1 MSILPKL
8 GDVLVEQGWITPE
21 GLEDGLAAQAENGE
35 RLGQIL
41 VQQKKITEGELLE
54 ALALQ
59 LDLEVMESIDDKEL
73 RFDLVEKLPIQY
85 LKKHLIFPFQ
95 TEEGTVR
102 MAVNDPLD
110 LEVLDDLRILYGV
123 DEIKPVLVP
132 AREIVSA
139 INRTYGQAND
149 TAEQI
154 IQDLDQGEESHHL
167 FSELEEGGD
176 LLDETS
182 EAPIIKLVNHVFGQ
196 AVKSQASDIHIEPYQ
211 QHLQVRFRLDGVL
224 HNVLSPPRRL
234 HAAIVS
240 RIKVMARLDIAEKR
254 LPQDGRMEVKIGE
267 RLVDVRV
274 SCLPTAFG
282 ERVVLRLLEKSGK
295 LLSLEEIGLS
305 SAALAEMKRLLQLS
319 HGIILVTGPTGSGK
333 TTTLYAAL
341 SYINSP
347 DKNILTIEDPIEYQ
361 LDGIGQMQVNPKINL
376 NFASGLRSMV
386 RQDPDVI
393 LVGEIRDRE
402 TADIAIHAAL
412 TGHLVFST
420 LHTNDAASAVTRL
433 IDMDIEPFLVSSAVQ
448 AIIAQRLVRLLCP
461 HCKEPYEPEEA
472 QWTELGLTQDVT
484 GPIFRAKGCEKC
496 LETGYRGRTGIY
508 EFLRMTESI
517 KGLVLQTSDS
527 NQIGRAARKEGMLSL
542 RKDGIQKVIEGKTTI
557 SEVLRVTQI
566 RSAVNAL
573 IRRQPFDSAQDK
585 QAAGSKHSETG
596 ETGETRETSTVK
608 AF

>member
-8 GDVLVEQGWITPE
+8 GDVLVEQGWVSPE

-35 RLGQIL
+35 KLGQIL

-59 LDLEVMESIDDKEL
+59 LALEVMESIDDKDL

-95 TEEGTVR
+95 SAHGTLR

-154 IQDLDQGEESHHL
+154 IQDLDQGEEGHHL
-167 FSELEEGGD
+167 FTELEEGGD

-182 EAPIIKLVNHVFGQ
+182 EAPIIKLVNHVFAQ

-211 QHLQVRFRLDGVL
+211 KHLQVRFRLDGVL
-224 HNVLSPPRRL
+224 HNVLNPPRRL

-295 LLSLEEIGLS
+295 LLSLEEVGLT

-347 DKNILTIEDPIEYQ
+347 DRNILTIEDPIEYQ

-376 NFASGLRSMV
+376 TFAGGLRSMV

-433 IDMDIEPFLVSSAVQ
+433 TDMDIEPFLVSSAVQ
-448 AIIAQRLVRLLCP
+448 AIIAQRLVRVLCP

-472 QWTELGLTQDVT
+472 QWTELGLGKDGL
-484 GPIFRAKGCEKC
+484 GPIFRAQGCEKC

-508 EFLRMTESI
+508 EFLQLTESI
-517 KGLVLQTSDS
+517 KGLVLQTSDA
-527 NQIGRAARKEGMLSL
+527 NQISRAARKEGMVSL
-542 RKDGIQKVIEGKTTI
+542 REDGIQKVIEGKTTI

-566 RSAVNAL
+566 
-573 IRRQPFDSAQDK
+573 
-585 QAAGSKHSETG
+585 
-596 ETGETRETSTVK
+596 
-608 AF
+608 

>member
-1 MSILPKL
+1 MNVLPRL
-8 GDVLVEQGWITPE
+8 GDVLVEQGWLSPEALEE
-21 GLEDGLAAQAENGE
+21 GLDAQAENGE
-35 RLGQIL
+35 RLGQVL
-41 VQQKKITEGELLE
+41 VQQKKITEQELLN

-73 RFDLVEKLPIQY
+73 RFDLVEQLPIQY
-85 LKKHLIFPFQ
+85 LKKHEIFPFQ
-95 TEEGTVR
+95 SEDGTLR
-102 MAVNDPLD
+102 IAVNDPLD
-110 LEVLDDLRILYGV
+110 LEVLDDLRILFGQN
-123 DEIKPVLVP
+123 EIRPVLVP
-132 AREIVSA
+132 AREILSA

-149 TAEQI
+149 TTEQI
-154 IQDLDQGEESHHL
+154 MQDLGEEADSQHL
-167 FSELEEGGD
+167 FTELEVGED

-182 EAPIIKLVNHVFGQ
+182 DAPIIKLVNHIFSQ

-254 LPQDGRMEVKIGE
+254 LPQDGRTEVKIGE

-274 SCLPTAFG
+274 SSLPTAFG

-295 LLSLEEIGLS
+295 LLSMEEIGLTA
-305 SAALAEMKRLLQLS
+305 AALAEMKRLLHLS

-333 TTTLYAAL
+333 TTSLYAAL
-341 SYINSP
+341 SSINSP

-376 NFASGLRSMV
+376 TFASGLRSMV

-420 LHTNDAASAVTRL
+420 LHTNDSASAVTRL
-433 IDMDIEPFLVSSAVQ
+433 TDMGIEPFLVSTAVQ
-448 AIIAQRLVRLLCP
+448 AIIAQRLVRLLCT
-461 HCKEPYEPEEA
+461 HCKEAYEPEEA
-472 QWTELGLTQDVT
+472 QWAELRSSREVT
-484 GPIFRAKGCEKC
+484 GPIFRADGCEKC

-508 EFLRMTESI
+508 EFLPLSEAI
-517 KGLVLQTSDS
+517 KGLVLKTSDA
-527 NQIGRAARKEGMLSL
+527 NQINKVARAEGMASL
-542 RKDGIQKVIEGKTTI
+542 REDGINKVMEGRTTI
-557 SEVLRVTQI
+557 SEVLRVTQ
-566 RSAVNAL
+566 L
-573 IRRQPFDSAQDK
+573 
-585 QAAGSKHSETG
+585 
-596 ETGETRETSTVK
+596 
-608 AF
+608 

>member
-1 MSILPKL
+1 MNVLPRL
-8 GDVLVEQGWITPE
+8 GDVLVEQGWLSSEALEE
-21 GLEDGLAAQAENGE
+21 GLEAQAENGE
-35 RLGQIL
+35 RLGQVL
-41 VQQKKITEGELLE
+41 VQQKKITEQELLN

-59 LDLEVMESIDDKEL
+59 LDLEVMESIDEKEL
-73 RFDLVEKLPIQY
+73 RFDLVEQLPIQY
-85 LKKHLIFPFQ
+85 LKKHEFFPFQ
-95 TEEGTVR
+95 SKDGTLR
-102 MAVNDPLD
+102 IAVNDPLA
-110 LEVLDDLRILYGV
+110 LEVLDDLRILYGQN
-123 DEIKPVLVP
+123 EIRPILVP
-132 AREIVSA
+132 AREILSA

-154 IQDLDQGEESHHL
+154 FQDLDEEGDSQHL
-167 FSELEEGGD
+167 FTELEVGED

-182 EAPIIKLVNHVFGQ
+182 DAPIIKLVNHIFSQ
-196 AVKSQASDIHIEPYQ
+196 AVKSRASDIHIEPYQ
-211 QHLQVRFRLDGVL
+211 QHLQVRFRLDGIL

-254 LPQDGRMEVKIGE
+254 LPQDGRTEVKIGE

-295 LLSLEEIGLS
+295 LLSMEEIGLTV
-305 SAALAEMKRLLQLS
+305 AALAEMKRLLHLS

-341 SYINSP
+341 SSINSP

-376 NFASGLRSMV
+376 TFARGLRSMV

-420 LHTNDAASAVTRL
+420 LHTNDSASAVTRL
-433 IDMDIEPFLVSSAVQ
+433 TDMGIEPFLVSTAVQ

-461 HCKEPYEPEEA
+461 HCKETYEPEEA
-472 QWTELGLTQDVT
+472 QWSELGSSREVA
-484 GPIFRAKGCEKC
+484 GPIFRADGCEKC

-508 EFLRMTESI
+508 EFLLLSEAI
-517 KGLVLQTSDS
+517 KGLVLKTSDA
-527 NQIGRAARKEGMLSL
+527 NQINKAARAEGMASL
-542 RKDGIQKVIEGKTTI
+542 REDGINKVMEGRTTI
-557 SEVLRVTQI
+557 SEVLRVTQ
-566 RSAVNAL
+566 L
-573 IRRQPFDSAQDK
+573 
-585 QAAGSKHSETG
+585 
-596 ETGETRETSTVK
+596 
-608 AF
+608 

>member
-1 MSILPKL
+1 MNVLPRL
-8 GDVLVEQGWITPE
+8 GDVLVEQGWLSSEALEE
-21 GLEDGLAAQAENGE
+21 GLEAQAENGE
-35 RLGQIL
+35 RLGQVL
-41 VQQKKITEGELLE
+41 VQQKKITEQELLN

-73 RFDLVEKLPIQY
+73 RFDLVEQLPIQY
-85 LKKHLIFPFQ
+85 LKKHEIFPFQ
-95 TEEGTVR
+95 SEDGTLR
-102 MAVNDPLD
+102 IAVNDPLA
-110 LEVLDDLRILYGV
+110 LEVLDDLRILYGQN
-123 DEIKPVLVP
+123 EIRPVLVP
-132 AREIVSA
+132 AREILSA

-154 IQDLDQGEESHHL
+154 IQDLDEEGDSQHL
-167 FSELEEGGD
+167 FTELEVGED

-182 EAPIIKLVNHVFGQ
+182 DAPIIKLVNHIFSQ

-211 QHLQVRFRLDGVL
+211 QRLQVRFRLDGVL

-254 LPQDGRMEVKIGE
+254 LPQDGRTEVKIGE

-295 LLSLEEIGLS
+295 LLSMKEIGLTA
-305 SAALAEMKRLLQLS
+305 AALAEMKRLLHLS

-341 SYINSP
+341 SHINSP

-376 NFASGLRSMV
+376 TFARGLRSMV

-420 LHTNDAASAVTRL
+420 LHTNDSASAVTRL
-433 IDMDIEPFLVSSAVQ
+433 TDMGIEPFLVSSAVQ

-461 HCKEPYEPEEA
+461 HCKETYEPEEA
-472 QWTELGLTQDVT
+472 QWAELGSSREVA
-484 GPIFRAKGCEKC
+484 GPIFRADGCEKC

-508 EFLRMTESI
+508 EFLLLSEAI
-517 KGLVLQTSDS
+517 KGLVLKTSDA
-527 NQIGRAARKEGMLSL
+527 NQINKAARAEGMANL
-542 RKDGIQKVIEGKTTI
+542 REDGINKVIEGRTTI
-557 SEVLRVTQI
+557 SEVLRVTQ
-566 RSAVNAL
+566 L
-573 IRRQPFDSAQDK
+573 
-585 QAAGSKHSETG
+585 
-596 ETGETRETSTVK
+596 
-608 AF
+608 

>member
-1 MSILPKL
+1 MNVLPRL
-8 GDVLVEQGWITPE
+8 GDVLVEQGWLSPEALEE
-21 GLEDGLAAQAENGE
+21 GLDAQAENGE
-35 RLGQIL
+35 RLGQVL
-41 VQQKKITEGELLE
+41 VQQKKITEQELLN

-59 LDLEVMESIDDKEL
+59 LDLEVMESIEDKEL
-73 RFDLVEKLPIQY
+73 RFDLVEQLPIQY
-85 LKKHLIFPFQ
+85 LKKHEIFPFQ
-95 TEEGTVR
+95 SEDGTLR
-102 MAVNDPLD
+102 IAVNDPLD
-110 LEVLDDLRILYGV
+110 LEVLDDLRILFGQN
-123 DEIKPVLVP
+123 EIRPVLVP
-132 AREIVSA
+132 AREILSA

-149 TAEQI
+149 TAEQLM
-154 IQDLDQGEESHHL
+154 QDLGEEADSQHL
-167 FSELEEGGD
+167 FTELEVGED

-182 EAPIIKLVNHVFGQ
+182 EAPIIKLVNHIFSQ

-254 LPQDGRMEVKIGE
+254 LPQDGRTEVKIGE

-274 SCLPTAFG
+274 SSLPTAFG

-295 LLSLEEIGLS
+295 LLSMEEIGLTA
-305 SAALAEMKRLLQLS
+305 AALAEMKRLLHLS

-333 TTTLYAAL
+333 TTSLYAAL
-341 SYINSP
+341 SSINSP

-376 NFASGLRSMV
+376 TFSSGLRSMV

-420 LHTNDAASAVTRL
+420 LHTNDSASAVTRL
-433 IDMDIEPFLVSSAVQ
+433 TDMGIEPFLVSTAVQ
-448 AIIAQRLVRLLCP
+448 AIIAQRLVRLLCT
-461 HCKEPYEPEEA
+461 HCKEAYEPEEA
-472 QWTELGLTQDVT
+472 QWAELRSSREVA
-484 GPIFRAKGCEKC
+484 GPIFRADGCEKC

-508 EFLRMTESI
+508 EFLLLSEAI
-517 KGLVLQTSDS
+517 KGLVLQTSDA
-527 NQIGRAARKEGMLSL
+527 NQINKAARAEGMASL
-542 RKDGIQKVIEGKTTI
+542 REDGINKVTEGRTTI
-557 SEVLRVTQI
+557 SEVLRVTQ
-566 RSAVNAL
+566 L
-573 IRRQPFDSAQDK
+573 
-585 QAAGSKHSETG
+585 
-596 ETGETRETSTVK
+596 
-608 AF
+608 

>member
-1 MSILPKL
+1 MSILPRL

-21 GLEDGLAAQAENGE
+21 GLEDGLTAQAENSE
-35 RLGQIL
+35 KLGQIL
-41 VQQKKITEGELLE
+41 VQQKKITERELLE

-59 LDLEVMESIDDKEL
+59 LDLEVIESIDDKEL

-85 LKKHLIFPFQ
+85 LKKHLIFPFHSEHGILQ
-95 TEEGTVR
+95 

-110 LEVLDDLRILYGV
+110 LEVLDDLRILFGV
-123 DEIKPVLVP
+123 DEIKPVLVQ

-167 FSELEEGGD
+167 FTELEEGGD

-211 QHLQVRFRLDGVL
+211 HHLQVRFRLDGVL

-295 LLSLEEIGLS
+295 LLSLDEIGLT

-376 NFASGLRSMV
+376 TFAGGLRSMV

-433 IDMDIEPFLVSSAVQ
+433 TDMDIEPFLVSSAVQ
-448 AIIAQRLVRLLCP
+448 AIIAQRLVRVLCP

-472 QWTELGLTQDVT
+472 QWHELGMTTDVT

-527 NQIGRAARKEGMLSL
+527 NQISKAARKEGMVSL
-542 RKDGIQKVIEGKTTI
+542 RQDGIQKVIEGKTTI

-566 RSAVNAL
+566 
-573 IRRQPFDSAQDK
+573 
-585 QAAGSKHSETG
+585 
-596 ETGETRETSTVK
+596 
-608 AF
+608 

>member
-1 MSILPKL
+1 MNVLPRL
-8 GDVLVEQGWITPE
+8 GDVLVEQGWLSPEALEE
-21 GLEDGLAAQAENGE
+21 GLEAQAENGE

-41 VQQKKITEGELLE
+41 VQQKKITEPQLLN

-73 RFDLVEKLPIQY
+73 RFYLVEQLPIQY
-85 LKKHLIFPFQ
+85 LKKHEIFPFQ
-95 TEEGTVR
+95 SEDGTLR
-102 MAVNDPLD
+102 IAVNDPLD
-110 LEVLDDLRILYGV
+110 LEVLDDLRILYGQN
-123 DEIKPVLVP
+123 EIKAVLVP
-132 AREIVSA
+132 AREILSA

-149 TAEQI
+149 TADKI
-154 IQDLDQGEESHHL
+154 MQDLGEEGDSQHL
-167 FSELEEGGD
+167 FTELEVGED

-182 EAPIIKLVNHVFGQ
+182 EAPIIKLVNHIFSQ

-254 LPQDGRMEVKIGE
+254 LPQDGRTDVKIGE

-295 LLSLEEIGLS
+295 LLRMEEIGLT
-305 SAALAEMKRLLQLS
+305 AWALAEMKRLLNLS

-376 NFASGLRSMV
+376 TFASGLRSMV

-402 TADIAIHAAL
+402 TAEIAIHAAL

-420 LHTNDAASAVTRL
+420 LHTNDSASAVTRL
-433 IDMDIEPFLVSSAVQ
+433 TDMGIEPFLVSTAVR

-461 HCKEPYEPEEA
+461 HCKETYEPEEA
-472 QWTELGLTQDVT
+472 QWAELGSSREVA
-484 GPIFRAKGCEKC
+484 GPIFRADGCEKC

-508 EFLRMTESI
+508 EFLLLSEAIR
-517 KGLVLQTSDS
+517 GLVLNTSDA
-527 NQIGRAARKEGMLSL
+527 NQINRAARAEGMASL
-542 RKDGIQKVIEGKTTI
+542 REDGINKVMEGRTTI
-557 SEVLRVTQI
+557 SEVLRVTQ
-566 RSAVNAL
+566 L
-573 IRRQPFDSAQDK
+573 
-585 QAAGSKHSETG
+585 
-596 ETGETRETSTVK
+596 
-608 AF
+608 

>member
-8 GDVLVEQGWITPE
+8 GDVLVKQGWISPE
-21 GLEDGLAAQAENGE
+21 GLEDGLAAQGGNGE
-35 RLGQIL
+35 KLGQIL
-41 VQQKKITEGELLE
+41 VQQKKITERELLE

-95 TEEGTVR
+95 SKHGTLQ

-110 LEVLDDLRILYGV
+110 LEVLDDLRILYDV
-123 DEIKPVLVP
+123 EEIKPVLVP

-154 IQDLDQGEESHHL
+154 IQDMDQGEESHHL
-167 FSELEEGGD
+167 FTELEEGGD

-182 EAPIIKLVNHVFGQ
+182 EAPIIKLVNHVFAQ

-234 HAAIVS
+234 HAAIAS

-295 LLSLEEIGLS
+295 LLSLGEIGLT
-305 SAALAEMKRLLQLS
+305 SAALAEMKKLLQLS

-341 SYINSP
+341 SHINSP

-376 NFASGLRSMV
+376 TFASGLRSMV

-433 IDMDIEPFLVSSAVQ
+433 IDMEIEPFLVSSAVQ
-448 AIIAQRLVRLLCP
+448 AIIAQRLVRVLCP
-461 HCKEPYEPEEA
+461 QCKEPYEPEQA
-472 QWTELGLTQDVT
+472 QWMELGLEKEGL
-484 GPIFRAKGCEKC
+484 GPIFRTKGCEKC

-517 KGLVLQTSDS
+517 KGLVLQTSDA
-527 NQIGRAARKEGMLSL
+527 NQISRAARKEGMVSL

-566 RSAVNAL
+566 
-573 IRRQPFDSAQDK
+573 
-585 QAAGSKHSETG
+585 
-596 ETGETRETSTVK
+596 
-608 AF
+608 

>member
-8 GDVLVEQGWITPE
+8 GDVLVEQGWVTPE
-21 GLEDGLAAQAENGE
+21 GLKDGLAAQAENGE

-41 VQQKKITEGELLE
+41 VQQKKITEQELLE

-95 TEEGTVR
+95 SEHGTLR
-102 MAVNDPLD
+102 MAVNDPLA

-154 IQDLDQGEESHHL
+154 IQDLDQGEEGRHL
-167 FSELEEGGD
+167 FTELEEGGD

-182 EAPIIKLVNHVFGQ
+182 EAPIIKLVNHVFSQ

-295 LLSLEEIGLS
+295 LLSLEEVGLT

-361 LDGIGQMQVNPKINL
+361 LDGIGQMQVSPKINL
-376 NFASGLRSMV
+376 TFASGLRSMV

-448 AIIAQRLVRLLCP
+448 AIIAQRLVRVLCP

-472 QWTELGLTQDVT
+472 QWTELGLGKDAS

-517 KGLVLQTSDS
+517 KGLVLQTSDA
-527 NQIGRAARKEGMLSL
+527 NQISRAARKEGMVNL
-542 RKDGIQKVIEGKTTI
+542 REDGIQKVTEGKTTV
-557 SEVLRVTQI
+557 SEVLRVTQ
-566 RSAVNAL
+566 V
-573 IRRQPFDSAQDK
+573 
-585 QAAGSKHSETG
+585 
-596 ETGETRETSTVK
+596 
-608 AF
+608 

>member
-1 MSILPKL
+1 MSILPRL

-35 RLGQIL
+35 KLGQIL
-41 VQQKKITEGELLE
+41 VQQKKINERELLE

-95 TEEGTVR
+95 SEHGTLQ

-110 LEVLDDLRILYGV
+110 LEVLDDLRILFGV

-154 IQDLDQGEESHHL
+154 IQDMDQGEESHHL
-167 FSELEEGGD
+167 FTELEEGGD

-182 EAPIIKLVNHVFGQ
+182 DAPIIKLVNHVFAQ

-295 LLSLEEIGLS
+295 LLSLGEIGLT

-361 LDGIGQMQVNPKINL
+361 MDGIGQMQVNPKINL
-376 NFASGLRSMV
+376 TFAGGLRSMV

-433 IDMDIEPFLVSSAVQ
+433 TDMEIEPFLVSSAVQ
-448 AIIAQRLVRLLCP
+448 AIIAQRLVRVLCP

-472 QWTELGLTQDVT
+472 QWNELGTTKDMA

-517 KGLVLQTSDS
+517 KGLVLQTSDA
-527 NQIGRAARKEGMLSL
+527 NQISRAARKEGMVSL
-542 RKDGIQKVIEGKTTI
+542 RQDGIQKVIEGKTTV

-566 RSAVNAL
+566 
-573 IRRQPFDSAQDK
+573 
-585 QAAGSKHSETG
+585 
-596 ETGETRETSTVK
+596 
-608 AF
+608 

>member
-1 MSILPKL
+1 MNVLPRL
-8 GDVLVEQGWITPE
+8 GDVLVEQGWLSPEALEE
-21 GLEDGLAAQAENGE
+21 GLEAQAENGE
-35 RLGQIL
+35 KLGQIL
-41 VQQKKITEGELLE
+41 VQQKKITEQELLN

-73 RFDLVEKLPIQY
+73 RFDLVEQLPIRY
-85 LKKHLIFPFQ
+85 LKKHEIFPFQ
-95 TEEGTVR
+95 SEDGTLR
-102 MAVNDPLD
+102 IAVNDPLD
-110 LEVLDDLRILYGV
+110 LEVLDDLRILYGQN
-123 DEIKPVLVP
+123 EIRPVLVP
-132 AREIVSA
+132 AREILSA

-154 IQDLDQGEESHHL
+154 MQDLGEEEDSQHL
-167 FSELEEGGD
+167 FTELEVGAD

-182 EAPIIKLVNHVFGQ
+182 EAPIIKLVNHIFSQ

-254 LPQDGRMEVKIGE
+254 LPQDGRTEVKIGE

-295 LLSLEEIGLS
+295 LLSMEEIGLS
-305 SAALAEMKRLLQLS
+305 AAALAEMKRLLTLS

-402 TADIAIHAAL
+402 TAEIAIHAAL

-420 LHTNDAASAVTRL
+420 LHTNDSASAVTRL
-433 IDMDIEPFLVSSAVQ
+433 IDMGIEPFLVSTAVQ

-461 HCKEPYEPEEA
+461 HCKETYEPEEA
-472 QWTELGLTQDVT
+472 QWTELGSSREVA
-484 GPIFRAKGCEKC
+484 GPIFRADGCEKC

-508 EFLRMTESI
+508 EFLQVSEAI
-517 KGLVLQTSDS
+517 KGLVLTTSDA
-527 NQIGRAARKEGMLSL
+527 NQINKAARAEGMLSL
-542 RKDGIQKVIEGKTTI
+542 REDGINKVLEGKTTI

-566 RSAVNAL
+566 
-573 IRRQPFDSAQDK
+573 
-585 QAAGSKHSETG
+585 
-596 ETGETRETSTVK
+596 
-608 AF
+608 

>member
-1 MSILPKL
+1 MNVLPRL
-8 GDVLVEQGWITPE
+8 GDVLVEQGWLSPEALEE
-21 GLEDGLAAQAENGE
+21 GLEAQAENGE

-41 VQQKKITEGELLE
+41 VQQKKITEPQLLN
-54 ALALQ
+54 ALSLQ

-73 RFDLVEKLPIQY
+73 RFDLVEQLPIQY
-85 LKKHLIFPFQ
+85 LKKHEIFPFQ
-95 TEEGTVR
+95 SEDGTLR
-102 MAVNDPLD
+102 IAVNDPLD
-110 LEVLDDLRILYGV
+110 LEVLDDLRILYGQN
-123 DEIKPVLVP
+123 EIRAVLVP
-132 AREIVSA
+132 AREILSA

-149 TAEQI
+149 TADKI
-154 IQDLDQGEESHHL
+154 MQDLGEEEDSQHL
-167 FSELEEGGD
+167 FTELEVGED

-182 EAPIIKLVNHVFGQ
+182 EAPIIKLVNHIFSQ

-254 LPQDGRMEVKIGE
+254 LPQDGRTDVKIGE

-295 LLSLEEIGLS
+295 LLSMEEIGLT
-305 SAALAEMKRLLQLS
+305 AWALAEMKRLLTLS

-376 NFASGLRSMV
+376 TFASGLRSMV

-402 TADIAIHAAL
+402 TAEIAIHAAL

-420 LHTNDAASAVTRL
+420 LHTNDSASAVTRL
-433 IDMDIEPFLVSSAVQ
+433 TDMGIEPFLVSTAVR

-461 HCKEPYEPEEA
+461 HCKETYEPEEA
-472 QWTELGLTQDVT
+472 QWAELGSSREVA
-484 GPIFRAKGCEKC
+484 GPIFRADGCEKC

-508 EFLRMTESI
+508 EFLLLSEAIR
-517 KGLVLQTSDS
+517 GLVLNTSDA
-527 NQIGRAARKEGMLSL
+527 NQINRAARAEGMASL
-542 RKDGIQKVIEGKTTI
+542 REDGINKVMEGRTTI
-557 SEVLRVTQI
+557 SEVLRVTQ
-566 RSAVNAL
+566 L
-573 IRRQPFDSAQDK
+573 
-585 QAAGSKHSETG
+585 
-596 ETGETRETSTVK
+596 
-608 AF
+608 

>member
-1 MSILPKL
+1 MPKL
-8 GDVLVEQGWITPE
+8 GDVLVQQGWVTPE
-21 GLEDGLAAQAENGE
+21 ALEGGLAAQAENGE

-41 VQQKKITEGELLE
+41 VQQKKITERELLD

-59 LDLEVMESIDDKEL
+59 LQLEVMEGIDDKEL
-73 RFDLVEKLPIQY
+73 RFDLVEQLPIQY

-95 TEEGTVR
+95 SEDGSLR

-110 LEVLDDLRILYGV
+110 LEVLDDLRILYGM

-132 AREIVSA
+132 AKEIISA

-154 IQDLDQGEESHHL
+154 IQDLDQGGDSHHL
-167 FSELEEGGD
+167 FAELEEGED

-182 EAPIIKLVNHVFGQ
+182 EAPIIKLVNHIFAQ
-196 AVKSQASDIHIEPYQ
+196 AVRNQASDIHIEPYQ

-254 LPQDGRMEVKIGE
+254 LPQDGRMEVKIGD

-305 SAALAEMKRLLQLS
+305 PAALAEMKRLLKLS

-333 TTTLYAAL
+333 TTSLYAAL

-376 NFASGLRSMV
+376 TFASGLRSMV

-402 TADIAIHAAL
+402 TAEIAIHAAL

-433 IDMDIEPFLVSSAVQ
+433 TDMGIEPFLVSSAVQ
-448 AIIAQRLVRLLCP
+448 AIIAQRLVRVLCP
-461 HCKEPYEPEEA
+461 HCKEAYEPDEA
-472 QWTELGLTQDVT
+472 QWAEVGLRKEAS
-484 GPIFRAKGCEKC
+484 GPIFRTNGCEKC

-508 EFLRMTESI
+508 EFLRMSEEI
-517 KGLVLQTSDS
+517 KGLVLRTSDS
-527 NQIGRAARKEGMLSL
+527 NQISKAARAEGMVNL
-542 RKDGIQKVIEGKTTI
+542 RQDGILKVTEGKTTI

-566 RSAVNAL
+566 
-573 IRRQPFDSAQDK
+573 
-585 QAAGSKHSETG
+585 
-596 ETGETRETSTVK
+596 
-608 AF
+608 

>member
-1 MSILPKL
+1 MSILPRL

-35 RLGQIL
+35 KLGQIL
-41 VQQKKITEGELLE
+41 VQQKKINERELLE

-95 TEEGTVR
+95 SEHGILQ

-110 LEVLDDLRILYGV
+110 LEVLDDLRILFGV

-154 IQDLDQGEESHHL
+154 IQDMDQGEESHHL
-167 FSELEEGGD
+167 FTDLEEGGD

-182 EAPIIKLVNHVFGQ
+182 EAPIIKLVNHVFAQ

-295 LLSLEEIGLS
+295 LLSLGEIGLT

-361 LDGIGQMQVNPKINL
+361 MDGIGQMQVNPKINL
-376 NFASGLRSMV
+376 TFAGGLRSMV

-433 IDMDIEPFLVSSAVQ
+433 TDMEIEPFLVSSAVQ
-448 AIIAQRLVRLLCP
+448 AIIAQRLVRVLCP

-472 QWTELGLTQDVT
+472 QWNELGTTKDVA

-517 KGLVLQTSDS
+517 KGLVLQTSDA
-527 NQIGRAARKEGMLSL
+527 NQIGKAARKEGMVSL
-542 RKDGIQKVIEGKTTI
+542 RQDGIQKVIEGKTTV

-566 RSAVNAL
+566 
-573 IRRQPFDSAQDK
+573 
-585 QAAGSKHSETG
+585 
-596 ETGETRETSTVK
+596 
-608 AF
+608 

>member
-1 MSILPKL
+1 MNVLPRL
-8 GDVLVEQGWITPE
+8 GDVLVEQGRLSPEALEE
-21 GLEDGLAAQAENGE
+21 GLDAQAENGE
-35 RLGQIL
+35 RLGHVL
-41 VQQKKITEGELLE
+41 VQQKKITEQELLN

-73 RFDLVEKLPIQY
+73 RFDLVEQLPIQY
-85 LKKHLIFPFQ
+85 LKKHEFFPFQ
-95 TEEGTVR
+95 SEDGTLR
-102 MAVNDPLD
+102 IAVNDPLD
-110 LEVLDDLRILYGV
+110 LEVLDDLRILYGQN
-123 DEIKPVLVP
+123 EIRPVLVP
-132 AREIVSA
+132 AREILSA

-154 IQDLDQGEESHHL
+154 IQDLDEAGDSQHL
-167 FSELEEGGD
+167 FTELEVGED

-182 EAPIIKLVNHVFGQ
+182 DAPIIKLVNHIFSQ

-211 QHLQVRFRLDGVL
+211 QRLQVRFRLDGVL

-254 LPQDGRMEVKIGE
+254 LPQDGRTEVKIGE

-295 LLSLEEIGLS
+295 LLSMEEIGLTA
-305 SAALAEMKRLLQLS
+305 AALAEMKRLLRLS

-341 SYINSP
+341 SHINSP

-376 NFASGLRSMV
+376 TFARGLRSMV
-386 RQDPDVI
+386 RQDPDII

-420 LHTNDAASAVTRL
+420 LHTNDSASAVTRL
-433 IDMDIEPFLVSSAVQ
+433 IDMGIEPFLVSTAVQ

-461 HCKEPYEPEEA
+461 HCKETYEPEEA
-472 QWTELGLTQDVT
+472 QWAELGSSREVA
-484 GPIFRAKGCEKC
+484 GPIFRADGCEKC

-508 EFLRMTESI
+508 EFLLLSEAI
-517 KGLVLQTSDS
+517 KGLVLKTSDA
-527 NQIGRAARKEGMLSL
+527 NQINKAARAEGMANL
-542 RKDGIQKVIEGKTTI
+542 REDGINKVIEGRTTI
-557 SEVLRVTQI
+557 SEVLRVTQ
-566 RSAVNAL
+566 L
-573 IRRQPFDSAQDK
+573 
-585 QAAGSKHSETG
+585 
-596 ETGETRETSTVK
+596 
-608 AF
+608 

>member
-1 MSILPKL
+1 MNIFPRL
-8 GDVLVEQGWITPE
+8 GDVLVEQGWLSPEALEE
-21 GLEDGLAAQAENGE
+21 GLEAQAENGE
-35 RLGQIL
+35 RLGQVL
-41 VQQKKITEGELLE
+41 VQQKKITEQELLN

-59 LDLEVMESIDDKEL
+59 LDLEVVESIDDKEL
-73 RFDLVEKLPIQY
+73 RFDLVEQLPIQY
-85 LKKHLIFPFQ
+85 LKKHEIFPFQ
-95 TEEGTVR
+95 SEDGTLR
-102 MAVNDPLD
+102 IAVNDPLD
-110 LEVLDDLRILYGV
+110 LEVLDDLRILFGQN
-123 DEIKPVLVP
+123 EIRPVLVP
-132 AREIVSA
+132 AREILSA

-149 TAEQI
+149 TAEQLM
-154 IQDLDQGEESHHL
+154 QDLGEEADSQHL
-167 FSELEEGGD
+167 FTELEVGED

-182 EAPIIKLVNHVFGQ
+182 EAPIIKLVNHIFSQ

-254 LPQDGRMEVKIGE
+254 LPQDGRTEVKIGE

-274 SCLPTAFG
+274 SSLPTVFG

-295 LLSLEEIGLS
+295 LLSMKEIGLTA
-305 SAALAEMKRLLQLS
+305 AALAEMKRLLHLS

-341 SYINSP
+341 SSINSP

-376 NFASGLRSMV
+376 TFSSGLRSMV

-420 LHTNDAASAVTRL
+420 LHTNDSASAVTRL
-433 IDMDIEPFLVSSAVQ
+433 TDMGIEPFLVSTAVQ
-448 AIIAQRLVRLLCP
+448 AIIAQRLVRLLCT
-461 HCKEPYEPEEA
+461 HCKEAYEPEEA
-472 QWTELGLTQDVT
+472 QWAELRSSREVT
-484 GPIFRAKGCEKC
+484 GPIFRADGCEKC

-508 EFLRMTESI
+508 EFLPLSEAI
-517 KGLVLQTSDS
+517 KGLVLKTSDA
-527 NQIGRAARKEGMLSL
+527 NQINKVARAEGMANL
-542 RKDGIQKVIEGKTTI
+542 REDGINKVMEGRTTI
-557 SEVLRVTQI
+557 SEVLRVTQ
-566 RSAVNAL
+566 L
-573 IRRQPFDSAQDK
+573 
-585 QAAGSKHSETG
+585 
-596 ETGETRETSTVK
+596 
-608 AF
+608 

>member
-1 MSILPKL
+1 MNILPKL

-35 RLGQIL
+35 KLGQIL
-41 VQQKKITEGELLE
+41 VQQKKITERELLE
-54 ALALQ
+54 ALSLQ

-95 TEEGTVR
+95 TEQGTLR

-110 LEVLDDLRILYGV
+110 LEVLDDLRILYGA

-154 IQDLDQGEESHHL
+154 IQDMDQGDESHHL
-167 FSELEEGGD
+167 FTELEEGGD

-295 LLSLEEIGLS
+295 LLSLEEIGMT
-305 SAALAEMKRLLQLS
+305 SAALAEMRRLLQLS

-376 NFASGLRSMV
+376 TFASGLRSMV

-433 IDMDIEPFLVSSAVQ
+433 TDMEIEPFLVSSAVQ

-461 HCKEPYEPEEA
+461 HCKEAYEPEEA
-472 QWTELGLTQDVT
+472 QWNELGLTKDVA

-496 LETGYRGRTGIY
+496 LETGYRGRSGIY

-517 KGLVLQTSDS
+517 KGLLLQTSDS
-527 NQIGRAARKEGMLSL
+527 NQINKAARTEGMVSL
-542 RKDGIQKVIEGKTTI
+542 REDGIQKVIEGKTTI
-557 SEVLRVTQI
+557 SEVLRVTQ
-566 RSAVNAL
+566 V
-573 IRRQPFDSAQDK
+573 
-585 QAAGSKHSETG
+585 
-596 ETGETRETSTVK
+596 
-608 AF
+608 

>member
-21 GLEDGLAAQAENGE
+21 GLQDGLATQAEDGE
-35 RLGQIL
+35 KLGQIL
-41 VQQKKITEGELLE
+41 VQQKKISERELLE

-95 TEEGTVR
+95 SEHGILQ

-110 LEVLDDLRILYGV
+110 LEVLDDLRILFGV
-123 DEIKPVLVP
+123 DEIKAVLVP

-167 FSELEEGGD
+167 FTELEEGGD

-182 EAPIIKLVNHVFGQ
+182 EAPIIKLVNHVFAQ

-295 LLSLEEIGLS
+295 LLSLEEIGLT

-376 NFASGLRSMV
+376 TFAGGLRSMV

-433 IDMDIEPFLVSSAVQ
+433 TDMDIEPFLVSSAVQ
-448 AIIAQRLVRLLCP
+448 AIIAQRLVRVLCP

-472 QWTELGLTQDVT
+472 QWLELGLEKGGR

-508 EFLRMTESI
+508 EFLRMSESI
-517 KGLVLQTSDS
+517 KGLVLQTSDA
-527 NQIGRAARKEGMLSL
+527 NQINRAARNEGMVSL

-566 RSAVNAL
+566 
-573 IRRQPFDSAQDK
+573 
-585 QAAGSKHSETG
+585 
-596 ETGETRETSTVK
+596 
-608 AF
+608 

>member
-41 VQQKKITEGELLE
+41 VQQKKITERELLE

-95 TEEGTVR
+95 SEHGTLR

-110 LEVLDDLRILYGV
+110 LEVLDDLRILYSV

-154 IQDLDQGEESHHL
+154 IQDMDQGEESHHL
-167 FSELEEGGD
+167 FTELEEGGD

-295 LLSLEEIGLS
+295 LLSLEEVGLT

-347 DKNILTIEDPIEYQ
+347 DRNILTIEDPIEYQ

-376 NFASGLRSMV
+376 TFASGLRSMV

-448 AIIAQRLVRLLCP
+448 AIIAQRLVRVLCP

-472 QWTELGLTQDVT
+472 QWTELGLEKDTL

-527 NQIGRAARKEGMLSL
+527 NQIGRAARKEGMVSL
-542 RKDGIQKVIEGKTTI
+542 REDGIQKVIEGKTTI

-566 RSAVNAL
+566 
-573 IRRQPFDSAQDK
+573 
-585 QAAGSKHSETG
+585 
-596 ETGETRETSTVK
+596 
-608 AF
+608 

>member
-1 MSILPKL
+1 MNVLPRL
-8 GDVLVEQGWITPE
+8 GDVLVEQGWLSPEALEE
-21 GLEDGLAAQAENGE
+21 GLDAQAENGE
-35 RLGQIL
+35 RLGHVL
-41 VQQKKITEGELLE
+41 VQQKKITEQELLN

-59 LDLEVMESIDDKEL
+59 LDLEVRESIDDKEL
-73 RFDLVEKLPIQY
+73 RFDLVEQLPIQY
-85 LKKHLIFPFQ
+85 LKKHEIFPFQ
-95 TEEGTVR
+95 SEDGTLR
-102 MAVNDPLD
+102 IAVNDPLA
-110 LEVLDDLRILYGV
+110 LEVLDDLRILYGQN
-123 DEIKPVLVP
+123 EIRPILVP
-132 AREIVSA
+132 AREILSA

-154 IQDLDQGEESHHL
+154 FQDLDEEGDSQHL
-167 FSELEEGGD
+167 FTELEVGED

-182 EAPIIKLVNHVFGQ
+182 DAPIIKLVNHIFSQ

-211 QHLQVRFRLDGVL
+211 QRLQVRFRLDGVL

-254 LPQDGRMEVKIGE
+254 LPQDGRTEVKIGE

-295 LLSLEEIGLS
+295 LLSMEEIGLTA
-305 SAALAEMKRLLQLS
+305 AALAEMKRLLHLS

-341 SYINSP
+341 SHINSP
-347 DKNILTIEDPIEYQ
+347 DKNIITIEDPIEYQ
-361 LDGIGQMQVNPKINL
+361 IDGIGQMQVNPKINL
-376 NFASGLRSMV
+376 TFARGLRSMV

-420 LHTNDAASAVTRL
+420 LHTNDSASAVTRL
-433 IDMDIEPFLVSSAVQ
+433 TDMGIEPFLVSTAVQ

-461 HCKEPYEPEEA
+461 HCKETYEPEEA
-472 QWTELGLTQDVT
+472 QWAELGSSREVA
-484 GPIFRAKGCEKC
+484 GPIFRADGCEKC

-508 EFLRMTESI
+508 EFLLLSEAI
-517 KGLVLQTSDS
+517 KGLVLKTSDA
-527 NQIGRAARKEGMLSL
+527 NQINKAARAEGMANL
-542 RKDGIQKVIEGKTTI
+542 REDGINKVIEGRTTI
-557 SEVLRVTQI
+557 SEVLRVTQ
-566 RSAVNAL
+566 L
-573 IRRQPFDSAQDK
+573 
-585 QAAGSKHSETG
+585 
-596 ETGETRETSTVK
+596 
-608 AF
+608 

>member
-1 MSILPKL
+1 MNVLPRL
-8 GDVLVEQGWITPE
+8 GDVLVEQGWLSPEALEE
-21 GLEDGLAAQAENGE
+21 GLDAQAENGE
-35 RLGQIL
+35 RLGHVL
-41 VQQKKITEGELLE
+41 VQQKKITEQELLN

-59 LDLEVMESIDDKEL
+59 LDLEVRESIDDKEL
-73 RFDLVEKLPIQY
+73 RFDLVEQLPIQY
-85 LKKHLIFPFQ
+85 LKKHEFFPFQ
-95 TEEGTVR
+95 SEDGTLR
-102 MAVNDPLD
+102 IAVNDPLD
-110 LEVLDDLRILYGV
+110 LEVLDDLRILYGQN
-123 DEIKPVLVP
+123 EIRPVLVP
-132 AREIVSA
+132 AREILSA

-154 IQDLDQGEESHHL
+154 IQDLDEAGDSQHL
-167 FSELEEGGD
+167 FTELEVGED

-182 EAPIIKLVNHVFGQ
+182 DAPIIKLVNHIFSQ

-211 QHLQVRFRLDGVL
+211 QRLQVRFRLDGVL

-254 LPQDGRMEVKIGE
+254 LPQDGRTEVKIGE

-295 LLSLEEIGLS
+295 LLSMEEIGLTA
-305 SAALAEMKRLLQLS
+305 AALAEMKRLLHLS

-341 SYINSP
+341 SHINSP

-376 NFASGLRSMV
+376 TFARGLRSMV
-386 RQDPDVI
+386 RQDPDII

-420 LHTNDAASAVTRL
+420 LHTNDSASAVTRL
-433 IDMDIEPFLVSSAVQ
+433 IDMGIEPFLVSTAVQ
-448 AIIAQRLVRLLCP
+448 AIVAQRLVRLLCP
-461 HCKEPYEPEEA
+461 HCKETYEPEEA
-472 QWTELGLTQDVT
+472 QWAELGSSREVA
-484 GPIFRAKGCEKC
+484 GPIFRADGCEKC

-508 EFLRMTESI
+508 EFLLLSEAI
-517 KGLVLQTSDS
+517 KGLVLKTSDA
-527 NQIGRAARKEGMLSL
+527 NQINKAARAEGMANL
-542 RKDGIQKVIEGKTTI
+542 REDGINKVIEGRTTI
-557 SEVLRVTQI
+557 SEVLRVTQ
-566 RSAVNAL
+566 L
-573 IRRQPFDSAQDK
+573 
-585 QAAGSKHSETG
+585 
-596 ETGETRETSTVK
+596 
-608 AF
+608 

>member
-1 MSILPKL
+1 MNVLPRL
-8 GDVLVEQGWITPE
+8 GDVLVEQGWISPEALEE
-21 GLEDGLAAQAENGE
+21 GLEAQAENGE
-35 RLGQIL
+35 RLGQVL
-41 VQQKKITEGELLE
+41 VQQKKITEQELLN

-73 RFDLVEKLPIQY
+73 RFDLVEQLPIQY
-85 LKKHLIFPFQ
+85 LKKHEIFPFQ
-95 TEEGTVR
+95 SEDGTLR
-102 MAVNDPLD
+102 IAVNDPLD
-110 LEVLDDLRILYGV
+110 LEVLDDLRILYGQN
-123 DEIKPVLVP
+123 EIRPVLVP
-132 AREIVSA
+132 AREILSA

-154 IQDLDQGEESHHL
+154 MQDLDEEEGSQHL
-167 FSELEEGGD
+167 FTELEVGED

-182 EAPIIKLVNHVFGQ
+182 DAPIIKLVNHIFSQ

-211 QHLQVRFRLDGVL
+211 QRLQVRFRLDGVL

-254 LPQDGRMEVKIGE
+254 LPQDGRTEVKIGE

-274 SCLPTAFG
+274 SSLPTAFG

-295 LLSLEEIGLS
+295 LLSMEEIGLTG
-305 SAALAEMKRLLQLS
+305 AALAEMKRLLHLS

-341 SYINSP
+341 SSINSP

-376 NFASGLRSMV
+376 TFANGLRSMV

-420 LHTNDAASAVTRL
+420 LHTNDSASTVTRL
-433 IDMDIEPFLVSSAVQ
+433 TDMGIEPFLVSTAVQ

-461 HCKEPYEPEEA
+461 HCKETYEPEEA
-472 QWTELGLTQDVT
+472 QWAELGSSREVA
-484 GPIFRAKGCEKC
+484 GPIFRADGCEKC

-508 EFLRMTESI
+508 EFLLLSEAI
-517 KGLVLQTSDS
+517 KGLVLKTSDA
-527 NQIGRAARKEGMLSL
+527 NQINKAARAEGMASL
-542 RKDGIQKVIEGKTTI
+542 REDGINKVIEGRTTI
-557 SEVLRVTQI
+557 SEVLRVTQ
-566 RSAVNAL
+566 L
-573 IRRQPFDSAQDK
+573 
-585 QAAGSKHSETG
+585 
-596 ETGETRETSTVK
+596 
-608 AF
+608 

>member
-1 MSILPKL
+1 
-8 GDVLVEQGWITPE
+8 DVLVEQGWLSPEALEE
-21 GLEDGLAAQAENGE
+21 GLEAQAENGE
-35 RLGQIL
+35 RLGQVL
-41 VQQKKITEGELLE
+41 VQQKKITEQELLN

-59 LDLEVMESIDDKEL
+59 LDLEVVESIDDKEL
-73 RFDLVEKLPIQY
+73 RFDLVEQLPIQY
-85 LKKHLIFPFQ
+85 LKKHEIFPFQ
-95 TEEGTVR
+95 SEDGTLR
-102 MAVNDPLD
+102 IAVNDPLD
-110 LEVLDDLRILYGV
+110 LEVLDDLRILFGQN
-123 DEIKPVLVP
+123 EIRPVLVP
-132 AREIVSA
+132 AREILSA

-149 TAEQI
+149 TAEQLM
-154 IQDLDQGEESHHL
+154 QDLGEEADSQHL
-167 FSELEEGGD
+167 FTELEVGED

-182 EAPIIKLVNHVFGQ
+182 EAPIIKLVNHIFSQ

-254 LPQDGRMEVKIGE
+254 LPQDGRTEVKIGE

-274 SCLPTAFG
+274 SSLPTVFG

-295 LLSLEEIGLS
+295 LLSMKEIGLTA
-305 SAALAEMKRLLQLS
+305 AALAEMKRLLHLS

-341 SYINSP
+341 SSINSP

-376 NFASGLRSMV
+376 TFASGLRSMV

-420 LHTNDAASAVTRL
+420 LHTNDSASAVTRL
-433 IDMDIEPFLVSSAVQ
+433 TDMGIEPFLVSTAVQ
-448 AIIAQRLVRLLCP
+448 AIIAQRLVRLLCT
-461 HCKEPYEPEEA
+461 HCKEAYEPEEA
-472 QWTELGLTQDVT
+472 QWAELRSSREVT
-484 GPIFRAKGCEKC
+484 GPIFRADGCEKC

-508 EFLRMTESI
+508 EFLPLSEAI
-517 KGLVLQTSDS
+517 KGLVLKTSDA
-527 NQIGRAARKEGMLSL
+527 NQINKVARAEGMANL
-542 RKDGIQKVIEGKTTI
+542 REDGINKVMEGRTTI
-557 SEVLRVTQI
+557 SEVLRVTQ
-566 RSAVNAL
+566 L
-573 IRRQPFDSAQDK
+573 
-585 QAAGSKHSETG
+585 
-596 ETGETRETSTVK
+596 
-608 AF
+608 

>member
-1 MSILPKL
+1 MNVLPRL
-8 GDVLVEQGWITPE
+8 GDVLVEQGWISPEALEE
-21 GLEDGLAAQAENGE
+21 GLDAQAENGE
-35 RLGQIL
+35 RLGQVL
-41 VQQKKITEGELLE
+41 VQQKKITEQELLN

-73 RFDLVEKLPIQY
+73 RFGLVEQLPIQY
-85 LKKHLIFPFQ
+85 LKKHEIFPFQ
-95 TEEGTVR
+95 SEDGTLR
-102 MAVNDPLD
+102 IAVNDPLD
-110 LEVLDDLRILYGV
+110 LEVLDDLRILYGQN
-123 DEIKPVLVP
+123 EIRPVLVP
-132 AREIVSA
+132 AREILSA

-154 IQDLDQGEESHHL
+154 MQDLDEEEGSQHL
-167 FSELEEGGD
+167 FTELEVGED

-182 EAPIIKLVNHVFGQ
+182 DAPIIKLMNHIFSQ

-211 QHLQVRFRLDGVL
+211 QHLQVRFRLDGIL

-254 LPQDGRMEVKIGE
+254 LPQDGRTEVKIGE

-295 LLSLEEIGLS
+295 LLSMEEIGLTV
-305 SAALAEMKRLLQLS
+305 AALAEMKRLLHLS

-341 SYINSP
+341 SSINSP

-376 NFASGLRSMV
+376 TFARGLRSMV

-420 LHTNDAASAVTRL
+420 LHTNDSASAVTRL
-433 IDMDIEPFLVSSAVQ
+433 TDMGIEPFLVSTAVQ

-461 HCKEPYEPEEA
+461 HCKETYEPEEA
-472 QWTELGLTQDVT
+472 QWSELGSSREVA
-484 GPIFRAKGCEKC
+484 GPIFRADGCEKC

-508 EFLRMTESI
+508 EFLLLSEAI
-517 KGLVLQTSDS
+517 KGLVLKTSDA
-527 NQIGRAARKEGMLSL
+527 NQINKAARAEGMASL
-542 RKDGIQKVIEGKTTI
+542 REDGINKVMEGRTTI
-557 SEVLRVTQI
+557 SEVLRVTQ
-566 RSAVNAL
+566 L
-573 IRRQPFDSAQDK
+573 
-585 QAAGSKHSETG
+585 
-596 ETGETRETSTVK
+596 
-608 AF
+608 

>member
-1 MSILPKL
+1 MNILPKL
-8 GDVLVEQGWITPE
+8 GDVLVEQGWLTPE
-21 GLEDGLAAQAENGE
+21 SLEDGLAAQAENGE

-41 VQQKKITEGELLE
+41 VQQKKITEQELLE

-59 LDLEVMESIDDKEL
+59 LNLEVLEIVDDKEL
-73 RFDLVEKLPIQY
+73 RFDLVEQLPIQY

-95 TEEGTVR
+95 SEDGTLR

-110 LEVLDDLRILYGV
+110 LEVLDDLRILYGQ
-123 DEIKPVLVP
+123 DDIRPVLVP
-132 AREIVSA
+132 AQEIISA

-154 IQDLDQGEESHHL
+154 IQDLDQEEDSQHL
-167 FSELEEGGD
+167 FAELEQGED

-182 EAPIIKLVNHVFGQ
+182 DAPIIKLVNHIFSQ

-211 QHLQVRFRLDGVL
+211 QNLQVRFRLDGVL

-254 LPQDGRMEVKIGE
+254 LPQDGRTEVKIGD

-295 LLSLEEIGLS
+295 LLSLDEIGLS
-305 SAALAEMKRLLQLS
+305 PDGLAEMKRLLQLS

-341 SYINSP
+341 SHINSP

-393 LVGEIRDRE
+393 LVGEIRDLE
-402 TADIAIHAAL
+402 TAEIAIHASL

-420 LHTNDAASAVTRL
+420 LHTNDAASAITRL
-433 IDMDIEPFLVSSAVQ
+433 TDMGIEPFLASSSVQ
-448 AIIAQRLVRLLCP
+448 AIIAQRLVRILCP
-461 HCKEPYEPEEA
+461 HCKEAYEPEEA
-472 QWTELGLTQDVT
+472 QWAELGSSSEGT
-484 GPIFRAKGCEKC
+484 GSIFRADGCGKC
-496 LETGYRGRTGIY
+496 LETGYRGRSGIY
-508 EFLRMTESI
+508 EFMRMTEAI
-517 KGLVLQTSDS
+517 KGLVLKTSDA
-527 NQIGRAARKEGMLSL
+527 NQIGKAARAQGMVSL
-542 RKDGIQKVIEGKTTI
+542 RDDGINKVIEGRTTI

-566 RSAVNAL
+566 
-573 IRRQPFDSAQDK
+573 
-585 QAAGSKHSETG
+585 
-596 ETGETRETSTVK
+596 
-608 AF
+608 

>member
-1 MSILPKL
+1 VARVGATLEQQIMNVLPRL
-8 GDVLVEQGWITPE
+8 GDVLVEQGWLSPEALEE
-21 GLEDGLAAQAENGE
+21 GLEAQAENGE
-35 RLGQIL
+35 RLGQVL
-41 VQQKKITEGELLE
+41 VQQKKITEQELLN

-59 LDLEVMESIDDKEL
+59 LDLEVMESIEDKEL
-73 RFDLVEKLPIQY
+73 RFDLVEQLPIQY
-85 LKKHLIFPFQ
+85 LKKHEIFPFQ
-95 TEEGTVR
+95 SEDGTLR
-102 MAVNDPLD
+102 IAVNDPLD
-110 LEVLDDLRILYGV
+110 LEVLDDLRILFGQN
-123 DEIKPVLVP
+123 EIRPVLMP
-132 AREIVSA
+132 AREILSA

-149 TAEQI
+149 TTEQI
-154 IQDLDQGEESHHL
+154 MQDLGEEADSQHL
-167 FSELEEGGD
+167 FTELEVGED

-182 EAPIIKLVNHVFGQ
+182 DAPIIKLVNHIFSQ

-254 LPQDGRMEVKIGE
+254 LPQDGRTEVKIGE

-274 SCLPTAFG
+274 SSLPTAFG

-295 LLSLEEIGLS
+295 LLSMEEIGLTA
-305 SAALAEMKRLLQLS
+305 AALAEMKRLLHLS

-333 TTTLYAAL
+333 TTSLYAAL
-341 SYINSP
+341 SSINSP

-376 NFASGLRSMV
+376 TFSSGLRSMV

-420 LHTNDAASAVTRL
+420 LHTNDSASAVTRL
-433 IDMDIEPFLVSSAVQ
+433 TDMGIEPFLVSTAVQ
-448 AIIAQRLVRLLCP
+448 AIIAQRLVRLLCT
-461 HCKEPYEPEEA
+461 HCKEAYEPEEA
-472 QWTELGLTQDVT
+472 QWAELRSSREVA
-484 GPIFRAKGCEKC
+484 GPIFRADGCEKC

-508 EFLRMTESI
+508 EFLLLSEAI
-517 KGLVLQTSDS
+517 KGLVLKTSDA
-527 NQIGRAARKEGMLSL
+527 NQINKAARAEGMASL
-542 RKDGIQKVIEGKTTI
+542 REDGINKVMEGRTTI
-557 SEVLRVTQI
+557 SEVLRVTQ
-566 RSAVNAL
+566 L
-573 IRRQPFDSAQDK
+573 
-585 QAAGSKHSETG
+585 
-596 ETGETRETSTVK
+596 
-608 AF
+608 

>member
-1 MSILPKL
+1 MNVLPRL
-8 GDVLVEQGWITPE
+8 GDVLVEQGWLSPEALEE
-21 GLEDGLAAQAENGE
+21 GLDAQAENGE
-35 RLGQIL
+35 RLGQVL
-41 VQQKKITEGELLE
+41 VQQKKITEQELLN

-59 LDLEVMESIDDKEL
+59 LDLEVMESIEDKEL
-73 RFDLVEKLPIQY
+73 RFDLVEQLPIQY
-85 LKKHLIFPFQ
+85 LKKHEIFPFQ
-95 TEEGTVR
+95 SEDGTLR
-102 MAVNDPLD
+102 IAVNDPLD
-110 LEVLDDLRILYGV
+110 LEVLDDLRILFGQN
-123 DEIKPVLVP
+123 EIRPVLVP
-132 AREIVSA
+132 AREILSA

-154 IQDLDQGEESHHL
+154 MQDLGEEADSQHL
-167 FSELEEGGD
+167 FTELEVGED

-182 EAPIIKLVNHVFGQ
+182 DAPIIKLVNHIFSQ

-254 LPQDGRMEVKIGE
+254 LPQDGRTEVKIGE

-274 SCLPTAFG
+274 SSLPTAFG

-295 LLSLEEIGLS
+295 LLSMEEIGLTA
-305 SAALAEMKRLLQLS
+305 AALAEMKRLLHLS

-333 TTTLYAAL
+333 TTSLYAAL
-341 SYINSP
+341 SSINSP

-376 NFASGLRSMV
+376 TFASGLRSMV

-420 LHTNDAASAVTRL
+420 LHTNDSASAVTRL
-433 IDMDIEPFLVSSAVQ
+433 IDMGIEPFLVSTAVQ
-448 AIIAQRLVRLLCP
+448 AIIAQRLVRLLCT
-461 HCKEPYEPEEA
+461 HCKEAYEPEEA
-472 QWTELGLTQDVT
+472 QWAELRSSREVA
-484 GPIFRAKGCEKC
+484 GPIFRADGCEKC

-508 EFLRMTESI
+508 EFLLLSEAI
-517 KGLVLQTSDS
+517 KGLVLKTSDA
-527 NQIGRAARKEGMLSL
+527 NQINKAARAEGMASL
-542 RKDGIQKVIEGKTTI
+542 REDGINKVMEGRTTI
-557 SEVLRVTQI
+557 SEVLRVTQ
-566 RSAVNAL
+566 L
-573 IRRQPFDSAQDK
+573 
-585 QAAGSKHSETG
+585 
-596 ETGETRETSTVK
+596 
-608 AF
+608 

>member
-1 MSILPKL
+1 MNVLPRL
-8 GDVLVEQGWITPE
+8 GDVLVEQGWISPEALEE
-21 GLEDGLAAQAENGE
+21 GLEAQAENGE
-35 RLGQIL
+35 RLGQVL
-41 VQQKKITEGELLE
+41 VQQKKITEQELLN

-73 RFDLVEKLPIQY
+73 RFDLVEQLPIQY
-85 LKKHLIFPFQ
+85 LKKHEIFPFQ
-95 TEEGTVR
+95 SEDGTLR
-102 MAVNDPLD
+102 IAVNDPLD
-110 LEVLDDLRILYGV
+110 LEVLDDLRILYGQN
-123 DEIKPVLVP
+123 EIRPVLVP
-132 AREIVSA
+132 AREILSA

-154 IQDLDQGEESHHL
+154 MQDLDEEEGSQHL
-167 FSELEEGGD
+167 FTELEVGED

-182 EAPIIKLVNHVFGQ
+182 DAPIIKLVNHIFSQ
-196 AVKSQASDIHIEPYQ
+196 AVKSQASDIHIEPFQ

-254 LPQDGRMEVKIGE
+254 LPQDGRTEVKIGE

-274 SCLPTAFG
+274 SSLPTAFG

-295 LLSLEEIGLS
+295 LLSMEEIGLTG
-305 SAALAEMKRLLQLS
+305 AALAEMKRLLHLS

-341 SYINSP
+341 SSINSP

-376 NFASGLRSMV
+376 TFANGLRSMV

-420 LHTNDAASAVTRL
+420 LHTNDSASTVTRL
-433 IDMDIEPFLVSSAVQ
+433 TDMGIEPFLVSTAVQ

-461 HCKEPYEPEEA
+461 HCKETYEPEEA
-472 QWTELGLTQDVT
+472 QWAELGSSREVA
-484 GPIFRAKGCEKC
+484 GPIFRADGCEKC

-508 EFLRMTESI
+508 EFLLLSEAI
-517 KGLVLQTSDS
+517 KGLVLKTSDA
-527 NQIGRAARKEGMLSL
+527 NQINKAARAEGMASL
-542 RKDGIQKVIEGKTTI
+542 REDGINKVTEGRTTI
-557 SEVLRVTQI
+557 SEVLRVTQ
-566 RSAVNAL
+566 L
-573 IRRQPFDSAQDK
+573 
-585 QAAGSKHSETG
+585 
-596 ETGETRETSTVK
+596 
-608 AF
+608 

>member
-1 MSILPKL
+1 MNVLPRL
-8 GDVLVEQGWITPE
+8 GDVLVEQGWLSPEALEE
-21 GLEDGLAAQAENGE
+21 GLEAQAENGE
-35 RLGQIL
+35 RLGQVL
-41 VQQKKITEGELLE
+41 VQQKKITEQELLN

-73 RFDLVEKLPIQY
+73 RFDLVEQLPIQY
-85 LKKHLIFPFQ
+85 LKKHEIFPFQ
-95 TEEGTVR
+95 SEDGTLR
-102 MAVNDPLD
+102 IAVNDPLD
-110 LEVLDDLRILYGV
+110 LEVLDDLRILFGQN
-123 DEIKPVLVP
+123 EIRPVLVP
-132 AREIVSA
+132 AREILSA

-154 IQDLDQGEESHHL
+154 MQDLGEEADSQHL
-167 FSELEEGGD
+167 FTELEVGED

-182 EAPIIKLVNHVFGQ
+182 EAPIIKLVNHIFSQ

-254 LPQDGRMEVKIGE
+254 LPQDGRTEVKIGE

-274 SCLPTAFG
+274 SSLPTAFG

-295 LLSLEEIGLS
+295 LLSMEEIGLTA
-305 SAALAEMKRLLQLS
+305 AALAEMKRLLHLS

-333 TTTLYAAL
+333 TTSLYAAL
-341 SYINSP
+341 SSINSP

-376 NFASGLRSMV
+376 TFASGLRSMV

-420 LHTNDAASAVTRL
+420 LHTNDSASAVTRL
-433 IDMDIEPFLVSSAVQ
+433 TDMGIEPFLVSTAVQ
-448 AIIAQRLVRLLCP
+448 AIIAQRLVRLLCT
-461 HCKEPYEPEEA
+461 HCKEAYEPEEA
-472 QWTELGLTQDVT
+472 QWAELRSSREVA
-484 GPIFRAKGCEKC
+484 GPIFRADGCEKC

-508 EFLRMTESI
+508 EFLLLSEAI
-517 KGLVLQTSDS
+517 KGLVLKTSDA
-527 NQIGRAARKEGMLSL
+527 NQINKAARAEGMASL
-542 RKDGIQKVIEGKTTI
+542 REDGINKVMEGRTTI
-557 SEVLRVTQI
+557 SEVLRVTQ
-566 RSAVNAL
+566 L
-573 IRRQPFDSAQDK
+573 
-585 QAAGSKHSETG
+585 
-596 ETGETRETSTVK
+596 
-608 AF
+608 

>member
-1 MSILPKL
+1 MNVLPRL
-8 GDVLVEQGWITPE
+8 GDVLVEQGWLSPEALEE
-21 GLEDGLAAQAENGE
+21 GLEAQAENGE
-35 RLGQIL
+35 RLGQVL
-41 VQQKKITEGELLE
+41 VQQKKITEQELLN

-73 RFDLVEKLPIQY
+73 RFDLVEQLPIQY
-85 LKKHLIFPFQ
+85 LKKHEIFPFQ
-95 TEEGTVR
+95 SEDGTLR
-102 MAVNDPLD
+102 IAVNDPLD
-110 LEVLDDLRILYGV
+110 LEVLDDLRILYGQN
-123 DEIKPVLVP
+123 EIRPVLVP
-132 AREIVSA
+132 AREILSA

-154 IQDLDQGEESHHL
+154 MQDLDEEEGSQHL
-167 FSELEEGGD
+167 FTELEVGED

-182 EAPIIKLVNHVFGQ
+182 DAPIIKLVNHIFSQ

-254 LPQDGRMEVKIGE
+254 LPQDGRTEVKIGE

-274 SCLPTAFG
+274 SSLPTAFG

-295 LLSLEEIGLS
+295 LLSMEEIGLTA
-305 SAALAEMKRLLQLS
+305 AALAEMKRLLHLS

-341 SYINSP
+341 SSINSP

-376 NFASGLRSMV
+376 TFASGLRSMV

-420 LHTNDAASAVTRL
+420 LHTNDSASAVTRL
-433 IDMDIEPFLVSSAVQ
+433 TDMGIEPFLVSTAVQ

-461 HCKEPYEPEEA
+461 HCKETYEPEEA
-472 QWTELGLTQDVT
+472 QWAELGSSREVA
-484 GPIFRAKGCEKC
+484 GPIFRADGCEKC

-508 EFLRMTESI
+508 EFLLLSEAI
-517 KGLVLQTSDS
+517 KGLVLKTSDA
-527 NQIGRAARKEGMLSL
+527 NQINKAARAEGMASL
-542 RKDGIQKVIEGKTTI
+542 REDGINKVMEGRTTI
-557 SEVLRVTQI
+557 SEVLRVTQ
-566 RSAVNAL
+566 L
-573 IRRQPFDSAQDK
+573 
-585 QAAGSKHSETG
+585 
-596 ETGETRETSTVK
+596 
-608 AF
+608 

>member
-1 MSILPKL
+1 MNVLPRL
-8 GDVLVEQGWITPE
+8 GDVLVEQGWLSPEALEE
-21 GLEDGLAAQAENGE
+21 GLEAQAENGE
-35 RLGQIL
+35 RLGQVL
-41 VQQKKITEGELLE
+41 VQQKKITEQELLN

-73 RFDLVEKLPIQY
+73 RFGLVEQLPIQY
-85 LKKHLIFPFQ
+85 LKKHEIFPFQ
-95 TEEGTVR
+95 SEDGTLR
-102 MAVNDPLD
+102 IAVNDPLD
-110 LEVLDDLRILYGV
+110 LEVLDDLRILYGQN
-123 DEIKPVLVP
+123 EIRPVLVP
-132 AREIVSA
+132 AREILSA

-154 IQDLDQGEESHHL
+154 MQDLDEEEGSQHL
-167 FSELEEGGD
+167 FTELEVGED

-182 EAPIIKLVNHVFGQ
+182 DAPIIKLMNHIFSQ

-211 QHLQVRFRLDGVL
+211 QHLQVRFRLDGIL

-254 LPQDGRMEVKIGE
+254 LPQDGRTEVKIGE

-295 LLSLEEIGLS
+295 LLSMEEIGLTG
-305 SAALAEMKRLLQLS
+305 AALAEMKRLLHLS

-341 SYINSP
+341 SSINSP

-376 NFASGLRSMV
+376 TFSSGLRSMV

-420 LHTNDAASAVTRL
+420 LHTNDSASAVTRL
-433 IDMDIEPFLVSSAVQ
+433 TDMGIEPFLVSTAVQ
-448 AIIAQRLVRLLCP
+448 AIIAQRLVRLLCT
-461 HCKEPYEPEEA
+461 HCKEAYEPEEA
-472 QWTELGLTQDVT
+472 QWAELRSSREVT
-484 GPIFRAKGCEKC
+484 GPIFRADGCEKC

-508 EFLRMTESI
+508 EFLLMSEAI
-517 KGLVLQTSDS
+517 KGLVLKTSDA
-527 NQIGRAARKEGMLSL
+527 NQINKVARAEGMANL
-542 RKDGIQKVIEGKTTI
+542 REDGINKVMEGRTTI
-557 SEVLRVTQI
+557 SEVLRVTQ
-566 RSAVNAL
+566 L
-573 IRRQPFDSAQDK
+573 
-585 QAAGSKHSETG
+585 
-596 ETGETRETSTVK
+596 
-608 AF
+608 

>member
-1 MSILPKL
+1 MNVLPRL
-8 GDVLVEQGWITPE
+8 GDVLVEQGWLSPEALEE
-21 GLEDGLAAQAENGE
+21 GLDAQAENGE
-35 RLGQIL
+35 RLGQVL
-41 VQQKKITEGELLE
+41 VQQKKITEQELLN

-59 LDLEVMESIDDKEL
+59 LDLEVMESIDDEEL
-73 RFDLVEKLPIQY
+73 RFDLVEQLPIQY
-85 LKKHLIFPFQ
+85 LKKHEIFPFQ
-95 TEEGTVR
+95 SEDGTLR
-102 MAVNDPLD
+102 IAVNDPLD
-110 LEVLDDLRILYGV
+110 LEVLDDLRILFGQN
-123 DEIKPVLVP
+123 EIRPVLVP
-132 AREIVSA
+132 AREILSA

-154 IQDLDQGEESHHL
+154 MQDLGEEADSQHL
-167 FSELEEGGD
+167 FTELEVGED

-182 EAPIIKLVNHVFGQ
+182 EAPIIKLVNHIFSQ

-254 LPQDGRMEVKIGE
+254 LPQDGRTEVKIGE

-274 SCLPTAFG
+274 SSLPTAFG

-295 LLSLEEIGLS
+295 LLSMEEIGLTA
-305 SAALAEMKRLLQLS
+305 AALAEMKRLLHLS

-341 SYINSP
+341 SSINSP

-376 NFASGLRSMV
+376 TFSSGLRSMV

-420 LHTNDAASAVTRL
+420 LHTNDSASAVTRL
-433 IDMDIEPFLVSSAVQ
+433 TDMGIEPFLVSTAVQ
-448 AIIAQRLVRLLCP
+448 AIIAQRLVRLLCT
-461 HCKEPYEPEEA
+461 HCKEAYEPEEA
-472 QWTELGLTQDVT
+472 QWAELRSSREVA
-484 GPIFRAKGCEKC
+484 GPIFRADGCEKC

-508 EFLRMTESI
+508 EFLLLSEAI
-517 KGLVLQTSDS
+517 KGLVLKTSDA
-527 NQIGRAARKEGMLSL
+527 NQINKAARAEGMASL
-542 RKDGIQKVIEGKTTI
+542 REDGINKVMEGRTTI
-557 SEVLRVTQI
+557 SEVLRVTQ
-566 RSAVNAL
+566 L
-573 IRRQPFDSAQDK
+573 
-585 QAAGSKHSETG
+585 
-596 ETGETRETSTVK
+596 
-608 AF
+608 